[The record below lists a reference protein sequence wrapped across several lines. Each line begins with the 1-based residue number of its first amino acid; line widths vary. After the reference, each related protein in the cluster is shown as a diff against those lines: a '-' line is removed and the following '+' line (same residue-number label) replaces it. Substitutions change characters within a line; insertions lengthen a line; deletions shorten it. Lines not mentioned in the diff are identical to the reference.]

1 MMENIA
7 SCLAPVSAEYG
18 TFKKLDSSRKPPNK
32 LKKSGTEIHMEL
44 K

>member
-7 SCLAPVSAEYG
+7 SCLTQVSAEYG
-18 TFKKLDSSRKPPNK
+18 TFKKLESSRTQPNK